1 MFISKCTVYI
11 YLAIWIHSPFSTLL
25 CPMVDDLE
33 DWSSDFQPGL
43 ASEEYQQEVGDGGR
57 ARQGV
62 GSSVFPP
69 TGHEVWL
76 HPSPKDCSL
85 VPGSPFHMSF
95 SDSGSGNYFH
105 PLPHKLCSD
114 DGAPPFLGPGGW
126 TTPCDSTM
134 HCPPSLS
141 IVTLLHSL
149 LFNYFNCV
157 ICFLP
162 GLSLL
167 CPENLTQN

>member
-1 MFISKCTVYI
+1 MYCTHLLGHLNSLSLLYPAVSDGRPSGRLVLRLPTRFSK
-11 YLAIWIHSPFSTLL
+11 WG
-25 CPMVDDLE
+25 E
-33 DWSSDFQPGL
+33 
-43 ASEEYQQEVGDGGR
+43 QEVGDGGR

-62 GSSVFPP
+62 SSSVFPP

-85 VPGSPFHMSF
+85 VSGSPFHMSF
-95 SDSGSGNYFH
+95 SDSGSGNCVH
-105 PLPHKLCSD
+105 PLPHKLCSN

-126 TTPCDSTM
+126 TTPCDSAM

-149 LFNYFNCV
+149 LFNDFNCV